1 MAKERRSLNGKV
13 VAITGGARGIGK
25 ATAEALARRGARLAL
40 GDVDLATAEETAA
53 GLGGGSVALALD
65 VSDRGSFE
73 RFLDEAERQLGTVD
87 VVINNAGIMPVTPFV
102 EESEDSYRRQIE
114 INLIGV
120 INGTQLALRRMLPRN
135 SGHIVNIA
143 SQAGKTGVP
152 GIATYSATKHA
163 VVGLSEAVRAEI
175 RGRDIEVSCVMPTI
189 VNTEL
194 TEGVV
199 DQRFVKPVEAVD
211 VAAAIAEALEVP
223 RFDVYV
229 PKSNGALLRG
239 AYLMPRSAAEWIGR
253 TMGTDKLMTQID
265 HGARSAYET
274 RVTQSGGDGAAA
286 EQDAPATEPATAST
300 ETAPTAETEPAAETQ
315 PAAEDHAA
323 H

>member
-25 ATAEALARRGARLAL
+25 ATAEALARRGARVAI
-40 GDVDLATAEETAA
+40 GDVDLATAERTAA
-53 GLGGGSVALALD
+53 GLGGGSIALALD

-73 RFLDEAERQLGTVD
+73 RFLDEAERQLGIVD
-87 VVINNAGIMPVTPFV
+87 VVINNAGIMPVTSFV
-102 EESEDSYRRQIE
+102 EESEDSFRRQIE
-114 INLIGV
+114 INLVGV
-120 INGTQLALRRMLPRN
+120 INGTQLALQRMLPRN
-135 SGHIVNIA
+135 RGHIVNIA

-163 VVGLSEAVRAEI
+163 VVGLSESVRGEI
-175 RGRDIEVSCVMPTI
+175 RGRDIEISCVMPTI

-194 TEGVV
+194 TSGVL

-211 VAAAIAEALEVP
+211 VAEAIVGALEAP

-229 PKSNGALLRG
+229 PKSNGALLRA
-239 AYLMPRSAAEWIGR
+239 AYLMPRAAAEWVGR
-253 TMGTDKLMTQID
+253 TMGTDKLMTEVDQ
-265 HGARSAYET
+265 GARAAYED
-274 RVTQSGGDGAAA
+274 RVTHSGGDGAPDDEGA
-286 EQDAPATEPATAST
+286 
-300 ETAPTAETEPAAETQ
+300 

-323 H
+323 R

>member
-25 ATAEALARRGARLAL
+25 ATAEALARRGARLAI
-40 GDVDLATAEETAA
+40 GDVDLATAEGTAA
-53 GLGGGSVALALD
+53 ALGGGSIALALD
-65 VSDRGSFE
+65 VSNRGSFE
-73 RFLDEAERQLGTVD
+73 RFLDEAERQLGAVD
-87 VVINNAGIMPVTPFV
+87 VLINNAGIMPVTPFAR
-102 EESEDSYRRQIE
+102 ESEDSFRRQIE

-120 INGTQLALRRMLPRN
+120 INGTQLALQRMLPRN

-163 VVGLSEAVRAEI
+163 VVGLSESVRGEI
-175 RGRDIEVSCVMPTI
+175 RGRDIEISCVMPTI

-194 TEGVV
+194 TSGVV
-199 DQRFVKPVEAVD
+199 DQRFVKPIEAVD
-211 VAAAIAEALEVP
+211 VANAIVDALEVP

-239 AYLMPRSAAEWIGR
+239 AYLMPRAAAEWVGR
-253 TMGTDKLMTQID
+253 TMGTDKLMTQVD
-265 HGARSAYET
+265 HGARAAYED
-274 RVTQSGGDGAAA
+274 RVTHSGGDHAPAGESAA
-286 EQDAPATEPATAST
+286 EPARATEKAPAGSESP
-300 ETAPTAETEPAAETQ
+300 
-315 PAAEDHAA
+315 AEDHAA

>member
-1 MAKERRSLNGKV
+1 MAKQRRSLNGKV

-25 ATAEALARRGARLAL
+25 ATAEALVRRGARVAI
-40 GDVDLATAEETAA
+40 GDVDLALAEQTAT

-73 RFLDEAERQLGTVD
+73 TFLDEAERQLGPLD
-87 VVINNAGIMPVTPFV
+87 VIVNNAGIMPTTPFV
-102 EESEDSYRRQIE
+102 EESEDSFRRQIE

-120 INGTQLALRRMLPRN
+120 IHGTQLAMARMMPRD

-163 VVGLSEAVRAEI
+163 VVGLSESVRGEL
-175 RGRDIEVSCVMPTI
+175 RGRKVEISCVMPTV

-194 TEGVV
+194 TAGVG
-199 DQRFVKPVEAVD
+199 QKWVKPVEATD
-211 VAAAIAEALEVP
+211 VAEAIAEALEVP

-239 AYLMPRSAAEWIGR
+239 ASLMPRSAAEWVAR
-253 TMGTDKLMTQID
+253 KMGTDKLMT
-265 HGARSAYET
+265 E
-274 RVTQSGGDGAAA
+274 V
-286 EQDAPATEPATAST
+286 
-300 ETAPTAETEPAAETQ
+300 
-315 PAAEDHAA
+315 DHAA
-323 H
+323 RAAYEDRAAHSTEGDRDTAAH